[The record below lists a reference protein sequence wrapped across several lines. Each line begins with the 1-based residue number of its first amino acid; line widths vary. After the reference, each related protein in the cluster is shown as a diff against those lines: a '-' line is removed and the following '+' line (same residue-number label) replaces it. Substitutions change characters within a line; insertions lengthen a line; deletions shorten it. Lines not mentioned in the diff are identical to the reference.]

1 MENNE
6 IIVASKNPVKLQA
19 VKNSFNLMFPE
30 SKYKWMNVEAPS
42 GVSLQPSS
50 DEETYQGAL
59 NRVAFIKEKYQ
70 SASYWVAIE
79 GGIQFDLN
87 HQMSAFAWVVIRNAV
102 NFGKARSGCFYLP
115 PRVATLVKSGL
126 ELGEADDLV
135 FGQANSKQKNGA
147 VGLLTGDVLNRTTL
161 YEQAVIMALIP
172 FKNPH
177 LYS

>member
-1 MENNE
+1 MKNNG

-19 VKNSFNLMFPE
+19 VKNGFSLMFTE
-30 SKYKWMNVEAPS
+30 SQFQWTNVEAPS
-42 GVSLQPSS
+42 GVSSQPSS

-59 NRVAFIKEKYQ
+59 NRVEFIKEKYP
-70 SASYWVAIE
+70 SASFWVAIE
-79 GGIQFDLN
+79 GGIQFDSEN
-87 HQMSAFAWVVIRNAV
+87 QMSAFAWVVIRNADI
-102 NFGKARSGCFYLP
+102 FGKARSGCFYLP
-115 PRVATLVKSGL
+115 SRVASLVNSGL

-147 VGLLTGDVLNRTTL
+147 IGLLTNDVLNRTTL

-177 LYS
+177 LYL